1 MINWNFYDFMSN
13 IMIDDFSFIRILW
26 KIWIDL
32 VLLPSQLPTSKTT
45 LSPPKKRISSQTK
58 AASSP
63 FSLFSRLEIYQR
75 KFLVPCSFLL
85 PKADAKK
92 AEQVAETERR
102 ANLRL
107 DPGAEGD
114 DGKPQVFH
122 IAIIFWQFHTSIRD
136 RCMWYPTMYF
146 YKICSKAV
154 YYVYCCV
161 EKRKSGHSY

>member
-1 MINWNFYDFMSN
+1 
-13 IMIDDFSFIRILW
+13 
-26 KIWIDL
+26 L

-45 LSPPKKRISSQTK
+45 LSPPQKKRISSQTK
-58 AASSP
+58 AAASP

-114 DGKPQVFH
+114 Q
-122 IAIIFWQFHTSIRD
+122 IAIIS
-136 RCMWYPTMYF
+136 
-146 YKICSKAV
+146 
-154 YYVYCCV
+154 
-161 EKRKSGHSY
+161 